1 MVGGLMATFKVG
13 SGIDKYISQLEDLST
28 SSEEMIKR
36 SVYVGAGIVTDAV
49 RKNIEGLP
57 VRDSEEFVPGRM
69 VNGVTATQKA
79 GLLAGLGIAPFR
91 NENGYVHVKVGMD
104 GYNATRR
111 KKYPNGQPNAMVARS
126 VESGTSWMVKHPF
139 IAPAVNA
146 TRASA
151 EAAMAKAFDEQ
162 CKQHMEV

>member
-1 MVGGLMATFKVG
+1 MATFKVG
-13 SGIDKYISQLEDLST
+13 NGISKYIDQLEELST

-49 RKNIEGLP
+49 RRNIQSLP
-57 VRDSEEFVPGRM
+57 VRSGGYYE
-69 VNGVTATQKA
+69 NGKMANGITPVQKA

-91 NENGYVHVKVGMD
+91 NENGYIHVKVGMD
-104 GYNATRR
+104 GYNATKT
-111 KKYPNGQPNAMVARS
+111 KKYPNGQPNAMIARS

-139 IAPAVNA
+139 IAPAVSA